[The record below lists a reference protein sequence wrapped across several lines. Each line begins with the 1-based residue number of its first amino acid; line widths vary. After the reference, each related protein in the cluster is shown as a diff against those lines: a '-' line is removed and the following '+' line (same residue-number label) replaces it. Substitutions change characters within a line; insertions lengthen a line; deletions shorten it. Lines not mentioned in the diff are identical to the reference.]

1 MKQSLPQL
9 PVPTVEETIAKYLHS
24 VKPFLNDAELKAT
37 NDACTNFLDRN
48 GTVSHLQKR
57 LLEKA
62 RNCGNWLEDWWL
74 KVAYLGFRN
83 PVVVYSSPG
92 QTMPLQHFGN
102 EDERLR
108 YTAKLIE
115 AAASYITLIRR

>member
-9 PVPTVEETIAKYLHS
+9 PVPTVEQTIAKYRHS
-24 VKPFLNDAELKAT
+24 VKPFLNDAELERT
-37 NDACTNFLDRN
+37 DEACADFLRAD
-48 GTVSHLQKR
+48 GAVAHLQKR
-57 LLEKA
+57 LLERA
-62 RNCGNWLEDWWL
+62 RDCGNWLEDWWL

-92 QTMPLQHFGN
+92 QIMPFQHFGC

-108 YTAKLIE
+108 YTARLIE